1 MRSFRHRPVRS
12 DPTDRTDLSDEN
24 GNGSSNNNEEE
35 IKRKKRG
42 PTKLRRPPNGQQIP
56 IRPLGE
62 SE

>member
-35 IKRKKRG
+35 IKKKKKRG

-62 SE
+62 E